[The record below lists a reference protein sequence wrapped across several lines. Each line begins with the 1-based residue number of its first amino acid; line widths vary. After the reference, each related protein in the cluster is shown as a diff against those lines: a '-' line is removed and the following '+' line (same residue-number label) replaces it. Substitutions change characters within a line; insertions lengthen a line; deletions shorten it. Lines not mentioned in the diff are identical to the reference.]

1 MTAIWYRRVAYCLA
15 VLIVAGSTT
24 PHPMGPGVT
33 VMPAPGKPFE
43 MFAAEE
49 HECRQYAEQSLGLTP
64 DAAASKSFAGSAVAG
79 TAIGTAAGALLG
91 GRQGAAVGAGVGLLA
106 GSASGSNQAAY
117 SSRDAQ
123 WRYDNAYKQC
133 MYAKGNQIPGYHYQ
147 LQQQI
152 PPPPPNTG
160 YRQAAPYLPPP
171 PPQQ

>member
-1 MTAIWYRRVAYCLA
+1 MNSILYRRIVYCS
-15 VLIVAGSTT
+15 VLLIFAGCTT

-133 MYAKGNQIPGYHYQ
+133 MYAKGNQVPGFQ
-147 LQQQI
+147 LQQQF
-152 PPPPPNTG
+152 PSPPPNTG